1 MRRFSKILNI
11 ILMLLIA
18 AGIITVLAVSF
29 GTLTPYS
36 GRVSR
41 YISYID
47 DEYPGFSEKIPEEH
61 PDVKIYSFTV
71 KDPPRSGEALFVWMI
86 HADARIYVDNEL
98 FFDSVIN
105 DHGRLSKSPGQY
117 WAIVPLLPEDL
128 GKEVRVEVR
137 ETYNSMLYNTPVMI
151 VSAAGNLISHCA
163 SSEWPAIVVGMFCIV
178 LGAVYAALAHIMQLG
193 EESRRRADFIGIFLA
208 LFGLYRVA
216 DMPVITLLFN
226 DHSLMVT
233 YISLIC
239 FTWIPAAFYLSESNR
254 QTYNMLYRSIGLIFA
269 VLAFVLLLLQ
279 VLGIRDFGQDSDIVF
294 ICMFLSFIV
303 VLIDYVYGR
312 WVKHG
317 YSAENYRIGM
327 FLLVCASVILDYF
340 LYYRNGNTRNA
351 NIALYVVCVYG
362 LAAGFEMVRRIRLRN
377 DEVTRQRMELAER
390 KGAIMV
396 SQMKPHFIYNTMNT
410 IYSLC
415 DINIESAKQAIHDFS
430 GYLRHHFRS
439 MERIGPVSFDEELEH
454 TRFYL
459 SIEKMRFGDALNVE
473 YDIEENDFELPPLSL
488 QPIAENAVRHG
499 IREKSGSGTVTIRSY
514 RTDDACVVEVKDDG
528 AGFDTSILGDLKPDS
543 EHNRIAL
550 RNVSVRVEQM
560 CQGQLKIDSTPGEGT
575 VVTISIPIKKDA

>member
-1 MRRFSKILNI
+1 
-11 ILMLLIA
+11 MLLIA
-18 AGIITVLAVSF
+18 AGIITVLAVSYS
-29 GTLTPYS
+29 TLTPS
-36 GRVSR
+36 SNRIGRDILYV
-41 YISYID
+41 D
-47 DEYPGFSEKIPEEH
+47 KDYPGFSEQTAEEH

-71 KDPPRSGEALFVWMI
+71 SEMPQGGESLFVWMI
-86 HADARIYVDNEL
+86 HADAWIFVDDEL
-98 FFDSVIN
+98 LYDSGDMN
-105 DHGRLSKSPGQY
+105 YGHLSKSPGQY
-117 WAIVPLLPEDL
+117 WAIVPMFEDDL

-137 ETYNSMLYNTPVMI
+137 EIYNSMFYDTPVMI
-151 VSAAGNLISHCA
+151 LSAQGNLFSYCA
-163 SSEWPAIVVGMFCIV
+163 RTEAAALIVGLFCIV

-193 EESRRRADFIGIFLA
+193 EETRRRADFIGIFLA
-208 LFGLYRVA
+208 LFGCYRVA

-254 QTYNMLYRSIGLIFA
+254 QTYNKLYRFIGLIFA

-294 ICMFLSFIV
+294 ICMFLSFIA

-312 WVKHG
+312 WLKHR
-317 YSAENYRIGM
+317 YSAEYYRIGM

-351 NIALYVVCVYG
+351 NIALYVVCLYG
-362 LAAGFEMVRRIRLRN
+362 IIAGFEMVRRIRLRN

-439 MERIGPVSFDEELEH
+439 MECIGPVSFDEELEH

-473 YDIEENDFELPPLSL
+473 YEIEENDFELPPLSL

-499 IREKSGSGTVTIRSY
+499 IREKSGRGTVTIRSY

-560 CQGQLKIDSTPGEGT
+560 CQGQLMIDSTPGEGT